1 VDTKS
6 IADVCA
12 RWNIQNGA
20 QLEHVLQGA
29 KRTMV
34 VTPEILGV
42 GLTGKRADLVIIDE
56 VSAEISDQRPEWL
69 GRSPYP

>member
-1 VDTKS
+1 
-6 IADVCA
+6 
-12 RWNIQNGA
+12 
-20 QLEHVLQGA
+20 
-29 KRTMV
+29 MV